1 MIMISNLEF
10 RIWNFHLPTRH
21 DGEGGKFEIRNTKF
35 EIKWHLGFASAV
47 ALLLLIGCGKEGP
60 PLPPEIRVAERTTD
74 LTAFQEGDD
83 AVLQWSYPSLTTDG
97 RGLTEVE
104 TIQIWRATLPE
115 GQELP
120 PPSSAQDRQLRR
132 QLLEGEGEVIKELAP
147 EELAA
152 ITRGADLI
160 FRDDLARWRES
171 EGAAMESPI
180 LWYGVRTVCC
190 RKRVSVLSNI
200 VRLEPQIA
208 PPPPEDVQ
216 LGAGADGI
224 DVRWQQ
230 TDDLATLVERSADGA
245 TWIAVTEEAVT
256 GGEWR
261 DSMADQGRSWSYRL
275 RSVRMLKGGEEV
287 VGKPSPPKRIDH
299 PDTYP
304 PPSPQGVVCLPEGPR
319 VRVRWQAVAGHVT
332 YRISRQKGLAEAR
345 VLADGLQVVELTDPS
360 PPLGA
365 LRYIVVSVDS
375 TGNESAAADC
385 TVVMGA
391 EP

>member
-1 MIMISNLEF
+1 MNSEF
-10 RIWNFHLPTRH
+10 GIRNSELPASQSRRA
-21 DGEGGKFEIRNTKF
+21 GGWKFEIRNSKF
-35 EIKWHLGFASAV
+35 EIEWHVGLV
-47 ALLLLIGCGKEGP
+47 AAIVLLLLVGCGKEGP

-74 LTAFQEGDD
+74 LTAFQEGDH
-83 AVLQWSYPSLTTDG
+83 AILRWSYPSLTTDG
-97 RGLTEVE
+97 SGLTDVE
-104 TIQIWRATLPE
+104 AIQVWRATLPE
-115 GQELP
+115 GQEP
-120 PPSSAQDRQLRR
+120 PPPISAQDRQLRR
-132 QLLEGEGEVIKELAP
+132 QLLEGEGEVIKELEP

-152 ITRGADLI
+152 ITHGADLI

-171 EGAAMESPI
+171 EGAKMESPV

-190 RKRVSVLSNI
+190 RKRESVLSNV
-200 VRLEPQIA
+200 VRLEPQTP
-208 PPPPEDVQ
+208 PPPPEEVE

-224 DVRWQQ
+224 DVRWRQ

-245 TWIAVTEEAVT
+245 TWNAVTDEPVT

-261 DSMADQGRSWSYRL
+261 DSTAAQGRSWSYRL
-275 RSVRMLKGGEEV
+275 RSVRRLEGGEEV
-287 VGKPSPPKRIDH
+287 IGKPSRPARVDH

-304 PPSPQGVVCLPEGPR
+304 PSSPQGVVCLPEGPR
-319 VRVRWQAVAGHVT
+319 VRVRWQAVAGDVT
-332 YRISRQKGLAEAR
+332 YRIARQKERAEAK

-365 LRYIVVSVDS
+365 LRYTVVAVD
-375 TGNESAAADC
+375 TAGNESVEADC

>member
-1 MIMISNLEF
+1 MPSIGS
-10 RIWNFHLPTRH
+10 PTPGRALGAT
-21 DGEGGKFEIRNTKF
+21 DKWELKTKNP
-35 EIKWHLGFASAV
+35 KLKTLTPV
-47 ALLLLIGCGKEGP
+47 ALALVTVLFGCGKIGP

-74 LTAFQEGDD
+74 LAAFQEGDD
-83 AVLQWSYPSLTTDG
+83 AVLRWSYPSLTTDG
-97 RGLTEVE
+97 SGLTDVE
-104 TIQIWRATLPE
+104 AIQVWRATLPE
-115 GQELP
+115 GQEP
-120 PPSSAQDRQLRR
+120 PPPISAQDRQLRR
-132 QLLEGEGEVIKELAP
+132 QLLEGEGEVIKELEP
-147 EELAA
+147 EEFAA
-152 ITRGADLI
+152 ITHGADLI

-171 EGAAMESPI
+171 KGALVESPV

-190 RKRVSVLSNI
+190 RKRESVLSNV
-200 VRLEPQIA
+200 VRLEPQTP

-224 DVRWQQ
+224 DVRWRQ

-245 TWIAVTEEAVT
+245 TWTAVTEKPVK

-261 DSMADQGRSWSYRL
+261 DSTAAQGRNWSYRL
-275 RSVRMLKGGEEV
+275 RSVRRLKGGEEV
-287 VGKPSPPKRIDH
+287 IGKPSRPARVDH

-319 VRVRWQAVAGHVT
+319 VRVRWQAVAGDVT
-332 YRISRQKGLAEAR
+332 YRISRQKERAKAR

-365 LRYIVVSVDS
+365 LRYMVVAVDS
-375 TGNESAAADC
+375 AGNESAAADC

>member
-1 MIMISNLEF
+1 MPSIGP
-10 RIWNFHLPTRH
+10 PTPRRALGAT
-21 DGEGGKFEIRNTKF
+21 DKWELNTKNS
-35 EIKWHLGFASAV
+35 KQKTLTPV
-47 ALLLLIGCGKEGP
+47 ALALVTVLFGCGKIGP

-83 AVLQWSYPSLTTDG
+83 AVLRWSYPSLTTDG
-97 RGLTEVE
+97 SALTDVE
-104 TIQIWRATLPE
+104 AIQVWRATLPE
-115 GQELP
+115 GQEP
-120 PPSSAQDRQLRR
+120 PPPISAQDRQLRR
-132 QLLEGEGEVIKELAP
+132 QLLEGEGEVIKELEP

-152 ITRGADLI
+152 ITHGADLI

-171 EGAAMESPI
+171 EGALIESPV
-180 LWYGVRTVCC
+180 LWYGIRTVCC
-190 RKRVSVLSNI
+190 RKRESVLSNV
-200 VRLEPQIA
+200 VRLEPQTP
-208 PPPPEDVQ
+208 PPPPEDLQ

-224 DVRWQQ
+224 DVRWRQ

-245 TWIAVTEEAVT
+245 TWTAVTGKPVK

-261 DSMADQGRSWSYRL
+261 DSTAAQGRNWSYRL
-275 RSVRMLKGGEEV
+275 RSVRRLEGGEEV
-287 VGKPSPPKRIDH
+287 IGKPSRPARVDH

-304 PPSPQGVVCLPEGPR
+304 PLSPQGVVCLPEGPR
-319 VRVRWQAVAGHVT
+319 VRVRWQAVAGDVT
-332 YRISRQKGLAEAR
+332 YRISRQKERAKAR

-365 LRYIVVSVDS
+365 LRYMVVAVDS
-375 TGNESAAADC
+375 AGNESAAADC

>member
-1 MIMISNLEF
+1 M
-10 RIWNFHLPTRH
+10 
-21 DGEGGKFEIRNTKF
+21 
-35 EIKWHLGFASAV
+35 GFASAV

-180 LWYGVRTVCC
+180 LWYGVRTVC
-190 RKRVSVLSNI
+190 
-200 VRLEPQIA
+200 
-208 PPPPEDVQ
+208 
-216 LGAGADGI
+216 
-224 DVRWQQ
+224 
-230 TDDLATLVERSADGA
+230 
-245 TWIAVTEEAVT
+245 
-256 GGEWR
+256 
-261 DSMADQGRSWSYRL
+261 
-275 RSVRMLKGGEEV
+275 
-287 VGKPSPPKRIDH
+287 
-299 PDTYP
+299 
-304 PPSPQGVVCLPEGPR
+304 
-319 VRVRWQAVAGHVT
+319 
-332 YRISRQKGLAEAR
+332 
-345 VLADGLQVVELTDPS
+345 
-360 PPLGA
+360 
-365 LRYIVVSVDS
+365 
-375 TGNESAAADC
+375 
-385 TVVMGA
+385 
-391 EP
+391 